1 MFFEDAFWNKIYNE
15 DTRNMIKNE
24 LNESYDLILSDPPY
38 NIDYK
43 NNRRIKTRENIHGVD
58 GIKNDKDNLD
68 MISEIYKEYFRIL
81 KPWKHIYI
89 FTRWDVAQDHIN
101 LLKEAGF
108 VIKNNLIWMKNSW
121 SMGDLEGDYAW
132 QYENI
137 LFWFKPFNNKV
148 KDKKGEKLN
157 PILWIKRHPN
167 ILKYDRITGKKQI
180 HSHQKPIDLIKF
192 LILKSTK
199 QKDKIFDGF
208 LGSNSLWLAA
218 ITLDRYYSGAEMD
231 KIFFP
236 TMKEYIEK
244 YANTIKDFIDN
255 VNNDYIY
262 IPELYLLI
270 LNKTYNFKNNIII
283 KNKKEK
289 ITLNKKN
296 LKDYVKIEYNDNF
309 DFYFI

>member
-1 MFFEDAFWNKIYNE
+1 MFFQDAFWNKIYNE
-15 DTRNMIKNE
+15 DTRDMIVKE
-24 LNESYDLILSDPPY
+24 KDESYDLILSDPPY

-43 NNRRIKTRENIHGVD
+43 NNRRVKTREKIHWVD
-58 GIKNDKDNLD
+58 GIKNDKNNLG
-68 MISEIYKEYFRIL
+68 MISQVYKEYFRIL

-89 FTRWDVAQDHIN
+89 FTRWDVAQDHID

-121 SMGDLEGDYAW
+121 SMWDLEGDYAG

-137 LFWFKPFNNKV
+137 LFWFKPFNMNV
-148 KDKKGEKLN
+148 KDKKGDKLN
-157 PILWIKRHPN
+157 SILWIKRHSN
-167 ILKYDRITGKKQI
+167 ILKYDRVVGKRQI

-199 QKDKIFDGF
+199 QKDKVFDGF
-208 LGSNSLWLAA
+208 LGSNSLWLAS
-218 ITLDRYYSGAEMD
+218 ITLDREYSGAEMD
-231 KIFFP
+231 KKFFP
-236 TMKEYIEK
+236 TMKSYIEK
-244 YANTIKDFIDN
+244 YSNKIKDF
-255 VNNDYIY
+255 VNNKDNQYLY

-270 LNKTYNFKNNIII
+270 LNKVYNFKNDIII

-289 ITLNKKN
+289 IIINKKN
-296 LKDYVKIEYNDNF
+296 LKDYVKTAYNDNF